1 MRKPFWFGTIFVAMM
16 TLGLGSP
23 AMAQMLGN
31 GQYGP
36 LPPLPGTVGNGGVS
50 NGGGPGPGTTQNGG
64 FGGGA
69 GMTGTGNTARPYTAP
84 TNNGGY
90 APSVGNFAPSWGSFG
105 PGPNGYAPSLGNF
118 TPGSGT
124 TTPQ

>member
-1 MRKPFWFGTIFVAMM
+1 MRKSFQFKTTFATMIMV
-16 TLGLGSP
+16 LGLGSP

-50 NGGGPGPGTTQNGG
+50 NGGGPGPRTTQGG
-64 FGGGA
+64 SLGGSA
-69 GMTGTGNTARPYTAP
+69 GMTGMGTAGPSAGA

-90 APSVGNFAPSWGSFG
+90 APSLGNFSPSVGNFA

-118 TPGSGT
+118 APGSGT
-124 TTPQ
+124 SMPQ